1 MRGPGLALLCLA
13 AATGAGAAE
22 IPRPLETI
30 MAADPGCNILTAED
44 RREGSTAVRLDG
56 GKTLHVV
63 LCDRAAY
70 NTTSRLFVE
79 ASGEFEP
86 LYFAV
91 YDEDLGWTGT
101 ASLYGANYDPKTRVL
116 TSFYAGR
123 GVGDC
128 GSAGR
133 WRWSD
138 GVFRML
144 EYRAWSDCDRG
155 RAQKAWPVVYAAK
168 PQRRR

>member
-1 MRGPGLALLCLA
+1 MRAPRLALLCFA
-13 AATGAGAAE
+13 VATTAGAAE
-22 IPRPLETI
+22 IPKPLEAV
-30 MAADPGCNILTAED
+30 MAADPACNILTAED
-44 RREGSTAVRLDG
+44 RREGSTTARLGD
-56 GKTLHVV
+56 KALYVV

-79 ASGEFEP
+79 TAGEFEP

-91 YDEDLGWTGT
+91 FDEDLGWTGT
-101 ASLYGANYDPKTRVL
+101 ATLFGANYDAGTQVL
-116 TSFYAGR
+116 TSSYAGR
-123 GVGDC
+123 GLGDC

-138 GVFRML
+138 GAFRML
-144 EYRAWSDCDRG
+144 EFRAWSDCDRG

-168 PQRRR
+168 PQRHQ